1 MMHLRAQKTSPTFT
15 AIYTTLIGIID
26 TKLPECGELL
36 LKRVILGFRNAY
48 KTRDRST
55 ATVLVKFIAHLV
67 NQQIAHEVLALQLV
81 TILLEN
87 PTKQL
92 NKQPIKWDKLRK
104 RLEKHFFGMNDFLRS
119 S

>member
-1 MMHLRAQKTSPTFT
+1 MC
-15 AIYTTLIGIID
+15 IID

-48 KTRDRST
+48 RTRDRST

-81 TILLEN
+81 TILLEK
-87 PTKQL
+87 PTKEKDKKEK
-92 NKQPIKWDKLRK
+92 NKAKKQREKRQIRKKKGIKTK
-104 RLEKHFFGMNDFLRS
+104 RRCFYRVWMHWTRGKFTERPS
-119 S
+119 